1 MSFEPKILGFLCNW
15 CSYAGADLAGVS
27 RIQYPPNMRV
37 IRVMCSGRVDPMFI
51 FQALQQGIDGVFVM
65 GCHPGDCHYLE
76 GNYEAE
82 KKFDMTT
89 KLLSLI
95 NLDNRIRLDW
105 VSASEG
111 VRFGQVVSDFINH
124 IRELGPS
131 ALSGDNPDTDLLG
144 KLKAMELAAG
154 NKRLRALVGRQR
166 TVTEQENEYG
176 EQIDKE
182 EFNDLLNGS
191 ILEEY
196 ERHRVLLALE
206 EKPNSVKDIAAE
218 INVDP
223 SVVLEHM
230 LILKSRMLV
239 DFKEIVGITPI
250 YMRT

>member
-1 MSFEPKILGFLCNW
+1 MIYVILIKKTQFQINYRTLKTTPHIFLSFTG
-15 CSYAGADLAGVS
+15 
-27 RIQYPPNMRV
+27 
-37 IRVMCSGRVDPMFI
+37 
-51 FQALQQGIDGVFVM
+51 
-65 GCHPGDCHYLE
+65 
-76 GNYEAE
+76 
-82 KKFDMTT
+82 
-89 KLLSLI
+89 
-95 NLDNRIRLDW
+95 
-105 VSASEG
+105 
-111 VRFGQVVSDFINH
+111 
-124 IRELGPS
+124 
-131 ALSGDNPDTDLLG
+131 
-144 KLKAMELAAG
+144 LK
-154 NKRLRALVGRQR
+154 V
-166 TVTEQENEYG
+166 
-176 EQIDKE
+176 E